1 MSSQKPENLYLG
13 NIVRQGGV
21 SLNQQQPITVACDG
35 LSIKANVTLEKIG
48 LYEQSVLESPK
59 KRNNDILEDIY
70 IDFTSTVTE

>member
-59 KRNNDILEDIY
+59 KEIMTFWRTFTLILHPL
-70 IDFTSTVTE
+70 